1 MNVDVMAIPC
11 TIHHHK
17 RDGKAVM
24 LDGGRLAAAI
34 VGGNAVHVEIVG
46 NIPGMRDFY

>member
-1 MNVDVMAIPC
+1 MAIPC

-24 LDGGRLAAAI
+24 LDEGRLAAAF

-46 NIPGMRDFY
+46 NMPRRKGYLLKKTK

>member
-1 MNVDVMAIPC
+1 MAIPC

-17 RDGKAVM
+17 RDGRAVM